1 MYYVCMRVFFIA
13 SRQGRPYFDYYY
25 QQILNF
31 LDREGYEN
39 INKEYLQ
46 KNKKTIEEELK
57 KLGKKG
63 YSARL
68 NLLVEK
74 IHNADI
80 CIFECSFQSLSVGYL
95 IEKALELDKPVVGLC
110 LVDHIPD
117 FLVGLEN
124 EKFQL
129 VEYDKDNLSDLL
141 KASILKAIFLTD
153 KRFNFFISSNMLA
166 YLNKVSKKLSITKS
180 TFIRNLIEEYK
191 KNNP

>member
-1 MYYVCMRVFFIA
+1 MRVFFIA